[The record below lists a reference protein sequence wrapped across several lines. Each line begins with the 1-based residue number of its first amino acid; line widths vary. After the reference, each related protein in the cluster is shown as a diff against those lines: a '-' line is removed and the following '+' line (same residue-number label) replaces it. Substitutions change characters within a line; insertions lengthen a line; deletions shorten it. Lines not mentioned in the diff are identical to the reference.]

1 MEIQPP
7 LLERMEK
14 QGFSVVSGPL
24 TSQSLSGRMFDVIA
38 AFDVLEHLT
47 VHEILDLLL
56 NSRDHLKPDGFY
68 LFQFPNMASPF
79 GMIHQH
85 GDVTHK
91 TPLSVSVIDQI
102 ARTTG
107 FRVTTTLR
115 PRPYPQRTMAKMRRL
130 LGYALQAV
138 IEIVIS
144 HAYFGG
150 AAHLEPNALVV
161 LQRKPD

>member
-1 MEIQPP
+1 
-7 LLERMEK
+7 
-14 QGFSVVSGPL
+14 
-24 TSQSLSGRMFDVIA
+24 
-38 AFDVLEHLT
+38 
-47 VHEILDLLL
+47 
-56 NSRDHLKPDGFY
+56 
-68 LFQFPNMASPF
+68 
-79 GMIHQH
+79 MIHQH

-115 PRPYPQRTMAKMRRL
+115 PRPYPQHTMAKMRRL